1 MGTHARDSGIWRTCA
16 SALLHAQIKHD
27 STVSSFKKK
36 LFFFFPLEISSL
48 EQLVFTTDP
57 KSTIEHDLVTT
68 MSVKANIQ
76 NNGFWY

>member
-1 MGTHARDSGIWRTCA
+1 MLETLGSGGLVLVLYYMHRLNMTAQC
-16 SALLHAQIKHD
+16 LL
-27 STVSSFKKK
+27 SKKNF
-36 LFFFFPLEISSL
+36 FFFFPLEISSL